1 MSKAKTRKAKSSLR
15 RELYRKKVKLA
26 TKAGIPRKPI
36 TDEQMGNK
44 VYHRLYYVRY
54 ADDYLISVKGPKWL
68 ARDVQN
74 KTQNFLKSN
83 LHFSLKGGDL
93 IHGTHNSVRFLG
105 FDIKIPKRNE
115 RSVVET
121 RKILSFKKIRNRLL
135 NRKKVM
141 IERYENSLFKIYE
154 SEKRKTLKALA
165 DGAANRDE
173 KLKRYTR
180 SNNRKNEK

>member
-1 MSKAKTRKAKSSLR
+1 MK
-15 RELYRKKVKLA
+15 
-26 TKAGIPRKPI
+26 
-36 TDEQMGNK
+36 
-44 VYHRLYYVRY
+44 
-54 ADDYLISVKGPKWL
+54 
-68 ARDVQN
+68 

-83 LHFSLKGGDL
+83 LHFLLKGGDL
-93 IHGTHNSVRFLG
+93 IHGAHNSVRFLG

-154 SEKRKTLKALA
+154 SEKRKMLKLILN
-165 DGAANRDE
+165 GVNNKDE
-173 KLKRYTR
+173 KLRLIKKVAQEDAVNQVINQPYWSDSSIEQYKMLLNKERIQLK
-180 SNNRKNEK
+180 SS